1 MSTPASP
8 KPSPFAGI
16 PISDFL
22 RDGFALALLLISLAM
37 PWNFASVA
45 TGRIEVILLTLLSVF
60 SLSITYLAR
69 AAVFPPT
76 FTVTMV
82 WMLRLLV
89 NVPYVVLV
97 LVYLIIDAASGAN
110 YVTSGIG
117 YAAAYGIA
125 GAILAAQPRQ
135 AEVKA
140 LAYGAPIG
148 ELWYRIV
155 AGFGAVSVL
164 SLLASLILILVRP
177 GIAQA
182 SGISIFVVVATVLFN
197 LTAVTL
203 LYAGMLRRSE
213 SGRLVALAIGT
224 IALSAAL
231 IDLFSRF
238 QISVGAIE
246 SLHAVGFGMLLFGAI
261 AGLAAA
267 PPVRLAMLP
276 VEPHA
281 AWVRAVSVLFVV
293 TAAVALYT
301 ALLAIVALAAGGL
314 GSGYTG
320 FGIGTIVTTVAIAL
334 VAIVAR
340 SMLANNPSWTLVLGA
355 GGALLLLG
363 IVHIIITGSG
373 SRVGILDLALA
384 FGLPAAIIGFLTVPL
399 PMRQHFAALAARL
412 DTGSK
417 QEHPT
422 FVEQLERPEAHVAK
436 RKTAPAA
443 ATVRPAAVAPKAGAA
458 VDVAADV
465 ATALDPATPGAT
477 LYQLAQHKAE
487 LRRYIAANPSTYP
500 ELLAWLGTLGDPA
513 IDAAL
518 AAREG

>member
-1 MSTPASP
+1 
-8 KPSPFAGI
+8 
-16 PISDFL
+16 
-22 RDGFALALLLISLAM
+22 
-37 PWNFASVA
+37 
-45 TGRIEVILLTLLSVF
+45 
-60 SLSITYLAR
+60 
-69 AAVFPPT
+69 
-76 FTVTMV
+76 
-82 WMLRLLV
+82 
-89 NVPYVVLV
+89 
-97 LVYLIIDAASGAN
+97 
-110 YVTSGIG
+110 
-117 YAAAYGIA
+117 
-125 GAILAAQPRQ
+125 
-135 AEVKA
+135 
-140 LAYGAPIG
+140 
-148 ELWYRIV
+148 
-155 AGFGAVSVL
+155 
-164 SLLASLILILVRP
+164 
-177 GIAQA
+177 
-182 SGISIFVVVATVLFN
+182 
-197 LTAVTL
+197 
-203 LYAGMLRRSE
+203 
-213 SGRLVALAIGT
+213 
-224 IALSAAL
+224 
-231 IDLFSRF
+231 
-238 QISVGAIE
+238 
-246 SLHAVGFGMLLFGAI
+246 
-261 AGLAAA
+261 
-267 PPVRLAMLP
+267 
-276 VEPHA
+276 
-281 AWVRAVSVLFVV
+281 VRAVSVLFVV

-417 QEHPT
+417 PEHPT

-458 VDVAADV
+458 VDVA
-465 ATALDPATPGAT
+465 TALDPATPGAT
-477 LYQLAQHKAE
+477 LYELAQHKVE

-500 ELLAWLGTLGDPA
+500 DLLAWLGTLGDPA

-518 AAREG
+518 AAREA